1 VVAVFPDFVGAFT
14 FCGADEI
21 IFCEGSLSFKQI
33 ISAMQKV
40 PDDVAIKI
48 FAKSGHAIIGSDDK
62 NVAGDILLTQQ
73 A

>member
-1 VVAVFPDFVGAFT
+1 
-14 FCGADEI
+14 
-21 IFCEGSLSFKQI
+21 
-33 ISAMQKV
+33 MQKV

-62 NVAGDILLTQQ
+62 NVAGDILSDQQ